1 MNTISTI
8 CFLLIAGLVF
18 LVIWSSKIE
27 KRKQD
32 EAKYIEAT
40 KAKSRFKDFILSLQ
54 RNRILPE
61 LNTSINLHQKEFVCM
76 MSESEIYEFKNPG
89 QKLYVGTKV
98 NIAGIPIYLGGSQAV
113 KDQLTM
119 VSKGDIYMTNKRIIF
134 IGSVRSWECK
144 HSEVIHINNNIDL
157 ITVNCSNSQKPITFC
172 VKNGFFWE
180 GLNKLFTQTNVETAR
195 IPDGVCVA

>member
-40 KAKSRFKDFILSLQ
+40 KAKS
-54 RNRILPE
+54 
-61 LNTSINLHQKEFVCM
+61 
-76 MSESEIYEFKNPG
+76 
-89 QKLYVGTKV
+89 
-98 NIAGIPIYLGGSQAV
+98 IYLGGSQAV